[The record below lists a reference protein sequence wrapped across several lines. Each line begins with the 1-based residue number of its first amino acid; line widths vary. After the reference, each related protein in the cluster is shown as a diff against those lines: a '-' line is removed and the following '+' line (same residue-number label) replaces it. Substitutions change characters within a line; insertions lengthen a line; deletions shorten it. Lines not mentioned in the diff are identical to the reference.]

1 MKKKFEP
8 KGFYKS
14 NITKHMDVLS
24 TGGIGELKSVDHG
37 RSRDS
42 RCLSRRQG
50 QIFSAIAKDWLHTV
64 FAGNVRRMR
73 AGS

>member
-1 MKKKFEP
+1 MNRFLNFDFKL
-8 KGFYKS
+8 
-14 NITKHMDVLS
+14 NNLS
-24 TGGIGELKSVDHG
+24 DTWMCLAWGGLGELKSVDHG